1 MASSRMQRFNVAA
14 LGLVS
19 VIAWGSAISNA
30 LFSDSEPRFS
40 GSASRTDM
48 ALKEP
53 LTVPTF
59 RRDVEHLS
67 KNNMMVVVLRRN
79 NCPSCD
85 DLSSAF
91 YDARYWLEKK
101 VGAGFATYEVNAEQN
116 PDIAALLRQRDP
128 MAEARLHVFY
138 NGEKIY
144 ESKGLTTNP
153 RHLGETL
160 EMVHALAIGEVS
172 IYDKHEPPVVWPV
185 EAATAASAPVIPA
198 PVARP

>member
-1 MASSRMQRFNVAA
+1 MALTGMQRFNVAA

-19 VIAWGSAISNA
+19 VIAWGSAINTI
-30 LFSDSEPRFS
+30 LFQGSVPRFS
-40 GSASRTDM
+40 GPASRTNM

-53 LTVPTF
+53 LTVAAF
-59 RRDVEHLS
+59 RRDVDHLS
-67 KNNMMVVVLRRN
+67 KDNMMVVVLRRDQ
-79 NCPSCD
+79 CPSCGS
-85 DLSSAF
+85 LSSAF
-91 YDARYWLEKK
+91 YDARDWLEKK

-153 RHLGETL
+153 RHLGEAL

-185 EAATAASAPVIPA
+185 ETAPAGAA

>member
-1 MASSRMQRFNVAA
+1 MAYSGMQRFNVAA

-19 VIAWGSAISNA
+19 AIAWGSVISNI
-30 LFSDSEPRFS
+30 LFQGNAPRFS
-40 GSASRTDM
+40 GPASRTDM

-53 LTVPTF
+53 LTVTSF

-67 KNNMMVVVLRRN
+67 KNNMMVVVLRRHQ
-79 NCPSCD
+79 CPSCHS
-85 DLSSAF
+85 LSSAF

-172 IYDKHEPPVVWPV
+172 IYDKHEPPVVWPA
-185 EAATAASAPVIPA
+185 ETMPAASAPV
-198 PVARP
+198 ARP

>member
-1 MASSRMQRFNVAA
+1 MAYSRTQRFNVAA

-19 VIAWGSAISNA
+19 VIAWGTAISNA
-30 LFSDSEPRFS
+30 LFSDGEPRFS

-48 ALKEP
+48 TLKEP
-53 LTVPTF
+53 LAVSTF
-59 RRDVEHLS
+59 RHDVEHLS

-79 NCPSCD
+79 NCPSCG

-91 YDARYWLEKK
+91 YEARYWLEKK

-153 RHLGETL
+153 RHLGESL

-172 IYDKHEPPVVWPV
+172 AYDKHETPVVWP
-185 EAATAASAPVIPA
+185 ADTAMPAASAPV
-198 PVARP
+198 ARP